1 MSWRVSARNPIE
13 ELEDF
18 NRRWTPWFSRT
29 SRELPSEESQPMTMI
44 DWAPTVDVA
53 ENDSAYLVTAEL
65 PQVRKEDTKV
75 SIEDG
80 CLTISGER
88 KK

>member
-1 MSWRVSARNPIE
+1 
-13 ELEDF
+13 
-18 NRRWTPWFSRT
+18 
-29 SRELPSEESQPMTMI
+29 MTMI